1 MTLLTKPV
9 RLSKTIRISLKCFIH
24 IIALG
29 YLIALFYAGI
39 TDNLGPDPVETL
51 LNETGIWAIH
61 LLLLTLALSPLAKWL
76 PSAEPIKFRRLIG
89 VYSFVYAV
97 AHLSTYLLFELQL
110 DMSLISSE
118 LIKRPY
124 IAVGFTAFLLLLL
137 LSITSLSVVRKKMGK
152 RWQQLHNAVYLVLL
166 LVLLHFTW
174 SQKTLWQEPIWY
186 WLVAIF
192 LLSGRAVNLVL
203 KTRKKWKRNAQPQ
216 S

>member
-1 MTLLTKPV
+1 MA
-9 RLSKTIRISLKCFIH
+9 S
-24 IIALG
+24 G

-61 LLLLTLALSPLAKWL
+61 LLLLTLTLSPLAKWL
-76 PSAEPIKFRRLIG
+76 PSAEPIKLRRLMGI
-89 VYSFVYAV
+89 YSFVYAL

-110 DMSLISSE
+110 DMTLISSE

-124 IAVGFTAFLLLLL
+124 IAVGFSAFLLLLL
-137 LSITSLSVVRKKMGK
+137 LSITSFNAVRKKMGK
-152 RWQQLHNAVYLVLL
+152 RWQQLHNTVYLVLL

-186 WLVAIF
+186 WLVALF
-192 LLSGRAVNLVL
+192 LLSGRTMNFVIN
-203 KTRKKWKRNAQPQ
+203 RRRKWKRGAQVHN
-216 S
+216 